1 MIAACMYATSG
12 MCDGFIAVV
21 RVPLVVIFFF
31 ASVSFHLPSL
41 PLRVDETFGRHPRPP
56 PILELSHSLSV
67 RVCVLACRIG
77 GTFFTPFVSLAL
89 SLPGALEAV
98 LSVARQCVCARK
110 RAWARRLFYSVLSSS
125 LCACVSFVLS
135 YTSLAC
141 HLLVVDDVNDPF
153 TSF

>member
-1 MIAACMYATSG
+1 M
-12 MCDGFIAVV
+12 
-21 RVPLVVIFFF
+21 
-31 ASVSFHLPSL
+31 ASSLSCGCLSLLSSLFLFRFTCPPSPCVWTKRL
-41 PLRVDETFGRHPRPP
+41 AGIHAPP

-89 SLPGALEAV
+89 SLCGVLEAV
-98 LSVARQCVCARK
+98 LSVAWQCVCARK

-141 HLLVVDDVNDPF
+141 HLLVVDDVDDPF